1 MRNTPITVLFRFK
14 RCCTSSGGVK
24 AGLARHLESAGK
36 WVATADH
43 VAVLQVIFTDPQIA
57 SVGFTEKAARSLK
70 INVRAVDYE
79 IDTLQG
85 ANLHTDGYTGH
96 ARIIV
101 NEDRHVIVGATLIG
115 PPVGEL
121 LRPATLAIIGEVPLE
136 RMWHAVPSFP
146 TMSEVWL
153 RLLENYGL

>member
-1 MRNTPITVLFRFK
+1 MLQEECP
-14 RCCTSSGGVK
+14 
-24 AGLARHLESAGK
+24 
-36 WVATADH
+36 VACLID
-43 VAVLQVIFTDPQIA
+43 V
-57 SVGFTEKAARSLK
+57 SVETGILSCLK

-115 PPVGEL
+115 PQVGEL
-121 LRPATLAIIGEVPLE
+121 LHPATIAIICEIPLE
-136 RMWHAVPSFP
+136 RLWHAVPSFP

-153 RLLENYGL
+153 HLLENYGL

>member
-1 MRNTPITVLFRFK
+1 L
-14 RCCTSSGGVK
+14 
-24 AGLARHLESAGK
+24 GLADSFRTTFSFQDGESSRSSNSYESWNK

-43 VAVLQVIFTDPQIA
+43 VAVPQVLFTDPQIA
-57 SVGFTEKAARSLK
+57 SVGFTEKDARKLN

-85 ANLHTDGYTGH
+85 ASLHTDGYTGR

-101 NEDRHVIVGATLIG
+101 NEDRHVIIGATLIG
-115 PPVGEL
+115 PQVGEL
-121 LRPATLAIIGEVPLE
+121 LHPATIAIICEIPLE
-136 RMWHAVPSFP
+136 RLWHAVPSFP